1 MPATAPTTALVASPG
16 TWATRVWM
24 EEVSSATIL
33 RMAPCGMAATRPSGR
48 WPRASTTCV
57 RSRWRSLASA
67 RWVSPRPMR

>member
-1 MPATAPTTALVASPG
+1 MPAAAPTAALVASPG

-48 WPRASTTCV
+48 RQRASTTCV

-67 RWVSPRPMR
+67 RWVTPRPRK